1 MVASDPERAGVG
13 DDDAGFVAEAFEL
26 LGPWLGWL
34 GLLSAGLFLISAL
47 LLPLLIVRL
56 PADHF
61 MDTFDGVPTR
71 RSPAAHAARIA
82 FGSFLVVAGVLMLV
96 LPGQGLLTIVAGLIV
111 LDGPWRRWVERFA
124 LRRRSIVRSLDWL
137 RRRAHREP
145 FELPGWA
152 ARPPAHERDAPQ
164 SNS

>member
-1 MVASDPERAGVG
+1 MSGDAAGEVAGEDGGWLA
-13 DDDAGFVAEAFEL
+13 DAVEL
-26 LGPWLGWL
+26 LAPWLGWL
-34 GLLSAGLFLISAL
+34 GVLSAVLFLISAL
-47 LLPLLIVRL
+47 LLPLLVVRL

-61 MDTFDGVPTR
+61 IDTFDGVPAR

-82 FGSFLVVAGVLMLV
+82 FGSALIAAGVLMLV

-124 LRRRSIVRSLDWL
+124 LKRRSLVRSLDWL
-137 RRRAHREP
+137 REKAHREP
-145 FELPGWA
+145 FELPEWA
-152 ARPPAHERDAPQ
+152 ARPPAHEQDAPQ